1 MKSFY
6 YTVHTILSRLKLTE
20 LINQYFSLFTGGYS
34 RPVFFNIDQTCP
46 ELRLVDRAFS
56 DIYTELLNLL
66 PNQSEIP
73 KYHEV
78 DQRQASISK
87 GDDSQK
93 NWRTFLLFAYGEKPL
108 KNRQRCPKTVEVIH
122 QVPGLVQAM
131 FSILDPGKN
140 IPAHEGPSQGYIR
153 YHLPLIVPDINPPTI
168 YIKDQA
174 HTWQKGNS
182 ILFDD
187 THVRKVH
194 NKATESRV
202 VLILDILRPMPWP
215 AHIVNL
221 GVFVL
226 ARYIYAKRLKF

>member
-1 MKSFY
+1 MKRFY
-6 YTVHTILSRLKLTE
+6 YTVHTTLSRLRLTE
-20 LINQYFSLFTGGYS
+20 LVNRYFDLFIGGDS

-46 ELRLVDRAFS
+46 ELRIVDNALNE
-56 DIYTELLNLL
+56 IYAELLDLL
-66 PNQSEIP
+66 PDQSQIP

-78 DQRQASISK
+78 DQYQTTISQ
-87 GDDSQK
+87 GSDPQK
-93 NWRTFLLFAYGEKPL
+93 SWRTFILFSLGEKPL

-131 FSILDPGKN
+131 FSILDPGKS
-140 IPAHEGPSQGYIR
+140 IPAHEGPSRGYLR

-168 YIKDQA
+168 YIKDQP

-187 THVRKVH
+187 THVHQVH
-194 NKATESRV
+194 NNASESRI

-221 GVFVL
+221 GVLVF
-226 ARYIYAKRLKF
+226 ARYTYAKRLKF